1 MMMMKSLVA
10 ITMMLLVHQQ
20 HFVGVEGKK
29 LGVSTLFNTESDS
42 GAEAAN
48 EEDFTA
54 SVLSRN
60 DAGDDKATTLGMEF
74 TYTQRRLKKS
84 SSSSSSKKSSPSS
97 VSGPTPAPS
106 VSLAPSL
113 SQAPSA
119 CSSKSKKSGSSC
131 DNIMA
136 ASSSSA
142 SKRSKRRELS
152 SN

>member
-1 MMMMKSLVA
+1 
-10 ITMMLLVHQQ
+10 MMLLVNQQ

-29 LGVSTLFNTESDS
+29 LGVSTLFNAESDS
-42 GAEAAN
+42 GAESAN

-54 SVLSRN
+54 SVLSRE
-60 DAGDDKATTLGMEF
+60 DVDSKATTLGMEF

>member
-1 MMMMKSLVA
+1 
-10 ITMMLLVHQQ
+10 MMLLVNQQ

-29 LGVSTLFNTESDS
+29 LGVSTLFNAESDS
-42 GAEAAN
+42 GAESAN

-54 SVLSRN
+54 SVLSRE
-60 DAGDDKATTLGMEF
+60 DVDSKATTPGMEF